1 MRRFTESIR
10 KSIAAQDW
18 YGALSTALTLPD
30 VCGRLENPT
39 MGSKARYV
47 EWFQQW
53 LQPEY
58 TLKIGPDEEEH
69 VFLHGEDCYA
79 LRCSYLHEGGS
90 NIEEQRAQK
99 ALEDFHF
106 ITPRPGCYV
115 HCNQSN
121 NTLQLQV
128 DVFCN
133 QIADAVDRWFESI
146 KDNSDVR
153 RRMGGLLVIHDS
165 SKGISF

>member
-1 MRRFTESIR
+1 MHRFSESIR

-30 VCGRLENPT
+30 VCGRLENPE
-39 MGSKARYV
+39 MGSLARYV
-47 EWFQQW
+47 SWFQQW

-58 TLKIGPDEEEH
+58 TSIIGANNEQH

-90 NIEEQRAQK
+90 NIEDQRAKK

-106 ITPRPGCYV
+106 ITPKQGCLI

-133 QIADAVDRWFESI
+133 QIADAVDKWFESM
-146 KDNSDVR
+146 KDNNDVQQ
-153 RRMGGLLVIHDS
+153 RMAGLLLIHDS
-165 SKGISF
+165 SQGIRF